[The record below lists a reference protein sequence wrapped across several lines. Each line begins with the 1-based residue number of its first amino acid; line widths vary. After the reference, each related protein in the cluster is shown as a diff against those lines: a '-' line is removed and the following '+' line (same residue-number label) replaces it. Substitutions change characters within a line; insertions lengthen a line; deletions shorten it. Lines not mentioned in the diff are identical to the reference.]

1 VERQTVSCA
10 ERAEATP
17 LLSHF
22 ALALPGGEANDEREA
37 PCADQRNFAES
48 QLQRQRQRYAPE
60 RGKAESKVVP
70 SI

>member
-1 VERQTVSCA
+1 MERQTVSCA

-17 LLSHF
+17 LLTHF
-22 ALALPGGEANDEREA
+22 ALPGGEANDEREA

-60 RGKAESKVVP
+60 RGKAESGVVP